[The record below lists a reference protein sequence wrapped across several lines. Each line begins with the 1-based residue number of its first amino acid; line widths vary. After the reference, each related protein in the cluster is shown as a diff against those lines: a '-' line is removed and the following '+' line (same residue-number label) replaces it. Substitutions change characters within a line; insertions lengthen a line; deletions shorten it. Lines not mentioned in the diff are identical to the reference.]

1 MATNDTPTP
10 SPRPTPPQSP
20 KNTGHEPDGDMPEKP
35 GREAAAS
42 AGRAA
47 LHGATNTTPTVSA
60 EPTGAS
66 TPSETASSTETTSPA
81 ALQARNE
88 AIDHVTTEAT
98 ADNKE
103 SNRASTATD
112 VSGVDMSITKWLRLL
127 IRVTTGLA
135 LVMALAVA
143 IRLLGFIAHTLLL
156 FSLGALVA
164 YALEPLVK
172 KVRSFGGKERPRWVG
187 VLVVFSVLT
196 GLLALGSVLLGK
208 TLVHQVQVL
217 VQEQDTIKNRSLA
230 VLGNLD
236 QWAAAR
242 DIPINT
248 RDYVNNPPP
257 AVKAR
262 VQEFAGNAV
271 RMAERISA
279 SLVESVLVV
288 LIALY
293 FLIYSKEMREG
304 MHYSLPAPVQ
314 PYAEQ
319 WQNDVNRILGGFV
332 RGQLILAL
340 VMGAAAALGCAVLQ
354 VPFWLVIGIFV
365 VFASLIPVVGPY
377 LGAVPAVIA
386 AAIAPPGFV
395 SPGVRVALVI
405 VLFLVI
411 NEAGSKILY
420 PRLVGAALGLHEVL
434 VLFVLLAGFEV
445 GHLWGVLFA
454 APLTAL
460 AIVTGTQLYRLW
472 QGLPVVSI
480 AQAAKTGGREAKAA
494 GTP

>member
-1 MATNDTPTP
+1 MATSEETAPLSEQPLSKPTPAEDRNLMGDSSHKHVAEAAVSPAPEESGTPVAAATPIAASPVATVTTPPVATP
-10 SPRPTPPQSP
+10 SP
-20 KNTGHEPDGDMPEKP
+20 
-35 GREAAAS
+35 AAQ
-42 AGRAA
+42 
-47 LHGATNTTPTVSA
+47 L
-60 EPTGAS
+60 
-66 TPSETASSTETTSPA
+66 
-81 ALQARNE
+81 ARNE
-88 AIDHVTTEAT
+88 AIDRVTTETQADSNAN
-98 ADNKE
+98 ADNKA
-103 SNRASTATD
+103 NNAPTD
-112 VSGVDMSITKWLRLL
+112 PAVVDMSITKWLRLL
-127 IRVTTGLA
+127 VRVTTCLA

-143 IRLLGFIAHTLLL
+143 VRLLGFIAHTLLL

-164 YALEPLVK
+164 YALDPLVN

-187 VLVVFSVLT
+187 VAVVFVVLI
-196 GLLALGSVLLGK
+196 GLSALGTVLLGK

-217 VQEQDTIKNRSLA
+217 VRDQNVIKDRALA
-230 VLGNLD
+230 VLGNID
-236 QWAAAR
+236 QWATAH
-242 DIPINT
+242 DIPVNT
-248 RDYVNNPPP
+248 KDYVNNPPP

-271 RMAERISA
+271 KMAERFSA

-304 MHYSLPAPVQ
+304 MHNSLPAPVQ

-377 LGAVPAVIA
+377 LGAIPAIIA

-395 SPGVRVALVI
+395 SPGMRVVLVI
-405 VLFLVI
+405 VLFVVI

-460 AIVTGTQLYRLW
+460 AIVTATQLYRLW
-472 QGLPVVSI
+472 QGLPAVSV